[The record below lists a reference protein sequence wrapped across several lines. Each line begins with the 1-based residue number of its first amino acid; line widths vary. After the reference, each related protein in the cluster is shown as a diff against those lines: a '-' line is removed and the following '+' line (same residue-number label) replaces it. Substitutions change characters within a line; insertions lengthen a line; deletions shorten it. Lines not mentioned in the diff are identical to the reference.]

1 MKLFNVD
8 PTEVEVLTVFAIN
21 CFMCANTHYVQR
33 ERTVGDAI
41 NSAAKDGWH
50 GYEIDSET
58 CSAAC
63 PTCIQEVKENEAEN
77 FTETVELKL
86 RVSPSATSMTILEK
100 EVRGDIRSCELFPTA
115 GPVCDTKK
123 DFVLTPL
130 EEFRHYTAIS
140 KMKAV
145 NLYFIREFALEQ
157 LEISKDAALVSFW
170 NGNRDS
176 IPFMKADA
184 FEWAQLARGL
194 AREIKKKGG
203 L

>member
-1 MKLFNVD
+1 MSGESVAIKIKTQNGFRYFSGWGKNKSVQTAWSIAGAKLFLAFDDNLD
-8 PTEVEVLTVFAIN
+8 PVTE
-21 CFMCANTHYVQR
+21 H
-33 ERTVGDAI
+33 
-41 NSAAKDGWH
+41 
-50 GYEIDSET
+50 
-58 CSAAC
+58 
-63 PTCIQEVKENEAEN
+63 
-77 FTETVELKL
+77 LKTKKKKFSL
-86 RVSPSATSMTILEK
+86 VNIGEK
-100 EVRGDIRSCELFPTA
+100 EGVDEAYSILI
-115 GPVCDTKK
+115 
-123 DFVLTPL
+123 PL

-145 NLYFIREFALEQ
+145 NLWFIREFALEQ

-170 NGNRDS
+170 NGNRDN